1 MTNFITNYQQ
11 IKNGA
16 SKKIIFR
23 LRKKKFNLIGIDFTK
38 DKNEFYK
45 FIRTYNI
52 LINVNISI
60 PKIYEINFDKSLILM
75 EDFGN
80 QRYDKI
86 YKNQNL
92 YDLLKSAVE
101 SIVII
106 QNSLRFCT
114 LVDLEKYNFNILKE
128 EIKEIIDFYFPYK
141 KINLNFAKEFLNI
154 WENEFYKYNF
164 DFTFFVH
171 KDFNMNNLFFLPT
184 QKNHLQCGI
193 IDFQSAYFGFSG
205 WDLFSLLEDSRINF
219 TSQFNE
225 ELMLYFYQKT
235 YHNIDFEEFKKQ
247 YYFLNVSRQTRLLGR
262 WIKLAKTLDQNEY
275 LGYIDVTINRLKK
288 SLLKLNSQ
296 RFLNLYKKIL

>member
-23 LRKKKFNLIGIDFTK
+23 LRKKKFNLISIDFTK

-60 PKIYEINFDKSLILM
+60 PKIYEINFGKSLILM
-75 EDFGN
+75 EDFGI

-92 YDLLKSAVE
+92 HNLLKSAVE

-106 QNSLRFCT
+106 QNSLKFYK
-114 LVDLEKYNFNILKE
+114 LVDLEKYNFNVLKE

-141 KINLNFAKEFLNI
+141 GIDINFAKEFLDT

-164 DFTFFVH
+164 DFTSFVH
-171 KDFNMNNLFFLPT
+171 KDFNMNNLFFLPL
-184 QKNHLQCGI
+184 QKNHLRCGI
-193 IDFQSAYFGFSG
+193 IDFQSAYIGFAG
-205 WDLFSLLEDSRINF
+205 WDIFSLLEDSRVHF
-219 TSQFNE
+219 TSQFND
-225 ELMLYFYQKT
+225 ELIMYFYNKTHQK
-235 YHNIDFEEFKKQ
+235 IDYEIFKQQ
-247 YYFLNVSRQTRLLGR
+247 YYFLNTSRQSRLLGR
-262 WIKLAKTLDQNEY
+262 WIKLAKNLNQKEY
-275 LGYIDVTINRLKK
+275 FNYIDITLERLKE
-288 SLLKLNSQ
+288 SLFKLKNKRILD
-296 RFLNLYKKIL
+296 LYKRIL